1 MEFFNIEM
9 QDLTAGA
16 YEKYVRLSNK
26 AAKARANGNEK
37 RATRL
42 EERAEKAFN
51 KTNTPIY

>member
-37 RATRL
+37 RAARL
-42 EERAEKAFN
+42 EKRAENVRGKIN
-51 KTNTPIY
+51 PIY